1 MKDASLANTRNFS
14 IIAHIDH
21 GKSTLA
27 DRIIEF
33 CGGLSNREMQ
43 NQVLDSL
50 EIERERGITVKAQ
63 SVSLKFRKDEAEFN
77 LNLIDTP
84 GHVDFAYEVSRSLAA
99 CDGAILLID
108 ASQGVEAQT
117 LSTCYNAIEQ
127 GLTILPVLN
136 KIDLPQADPERVK
149 KEIEEIIGIDASNAP
164 CISAKNGEGIEELL
178 NIIVEEIPSP
188 QGNIDSPLEALIIDS
203 WFDQY
208 LGVVSLVKVMNG
220 KLMQGE
226 KIKLNSTGNTHLAER
241 LGFFTPKRQET
252 VELSAGDVGFICA
265 GVRDIRG
272 APVGDTLTHQNHTA
286 SLPGFKPVKPQ
297 VFAAL
302 YPLDSSEFELFRES
316 LERLSLNDAALSY
329 QPEQSSALGS
339 GFRCGFLGT
348 LHMEIVIERLQ
359 GEHGIELLATAP
371 TVAYQILDSS
381 NNLLEIENP
390 SKYPEPNHI
399 NEVKEPI
406 AKATILVPEN
416 FIGNVISLCE
426 EKRGAQKSLRYV
438 GGQIELI
445 YEMPMNEIVLDFFD
459 RLKSCSKGYASL
471 DYDFVRFDLSDMVKV
486 DILLNG
492 EKVDALNFMVH
503 RSKADQKGREL
514 AKSLRE
520 VIPRQMYDIAIQAAI
535 GGKILAR
542 ETVKAFRKDVTAK
555 LYGGDVTRKMKLLE
569 KQKKGKKKMRQIGKV
584 EVPQEAF
591 LSILKAVS
599 YTHLTLPT
607 NREV

>member
-252 VELSAGDVGFICA
+252 VELSAGNVGFICA

-381 NNLLEIENP
+381 NKLLEIENP

-426 EKRGAQKSLRYV
+426 EKRGTQKSLRYV

-471 DYDFVRFDLSDMVKV
+471 DYDFLRFDLSDMVKV

-503 RSKADQKGREL
+503 RSKANQKGREL

-591 LSILKAVS
+591 LSILKVS
-599 YTHLTLPT
+599 K
-607 NREV
+607 

>member
-178 NIIVEEIPSP
+178 NIIVEEIPPP

-252 VELSAGDVGFICA
+252 VELSAGNVGFICA

-381 NNLLEIENP
+381 NKLLEIENP

-426 EKRGAQKSLRYV
+426 EKRGTQKSLRYV

-471 DYDFVRFDLSDMVKV
+471 DYDFLRFDLSDMVKV

-591 LSILKAVS
+591 LSILKVS
-599 YTHLTLPT
+599 K
-607 NREV
+607 

>member
-188 QGNIDSPLEALIIDS
+188 EGNIDSPLEALIIDS

-381 NNLLEIENP
+381 NKLLEIENP

-591 LSILKAVS
+591 LSILKVS
-599 YTHLTLPT
+599 K
-607 NREV
+607 

>member
-117 LSTCYNAIEQ
+117 LSTCYNAIGQ

-241 LGFFTPKRQET
+241 LGFFTPKRQEI

-584 EVPQEAF
+584 EIPQEAF
-591 LSILKAVS
+591 LSILKVS
-599 YTHLTLPT
+599 K
-607 NREV
+607 

>member
-1 MKDASLANTRNFS
+1 MKDASLTNTRNFS

-63 SVSLKFRKDEAEFN
+63 SVSLKFRKEESEFN

-381 NNLLEIENP
+381 NKLLEIENP

-471 DYDFVRFDLSDMVKV
+471 DYDFVRFDPSDMVKV

-591 LSILKAVS
+591 LSILKVS
-599 YTHLTLPT
+599 K
-607 NREV
+607 

>member
-1 MKDASLANTRNFS
+1 M
-14 IIAHIDH
+14 
-21 GKSTLA
+21 
-27 DRIIEF
+27 
-33 CGGLSNREMQ
+33 
-43 NQVLDSL
+43 
-50 EIERERGITVKAQ
+50 
-63 SVSLKFRKDEAEFN
+63 
-77 LNLIDTP
+77 
-84 GHVDFAYEVSRSLAA
+84 
-99 CDGAILLID
+99 
-108 ASQGVEAQT
+108 
-117 LSTCYNAIEQ
+117 
-127 GLTILPVLN
+127 
-136 KIDLPQADPERVK
+136 
-149 KEIEEIIGIDASNAP
+149 
-164 CISAKNGEGIEELL
+164 
-178 NIIVEEIPSP
+178 
-188 QGNIDSPLEALIIDS
+188 
-203 WFDQY
+203 
-208 LGVVSLVKVMNG
+208 
-220 KLMQGE
+220 
-226 KIKLNSTGNTHLAER
+226 
-241 LGFFTPKRQET
+241 
-252 VELSAGDVGFICA
+252 
-265 GVRDIRG
+265 
-272 APVGDTLTHQNHTA
+272 
-286 SLPGFKPVKPQ
+286 
-297 VFAAL
+297 

-459 RLKSCSKGYASL
+459 SLKSCSKCNASL
-471 DYDFVRFDLSDMVKV
+471 DYDFYRFYLSDMVKV

-591 LSILKAVS
+591 LSILKVS
-599 YTHLTLPT
+599 K
-607 NREV
+607 

>member
-14 IIAHIDH
+14 IVAHIDH

-241 LGFFTPKRQET
+241 LGFFTPKRQEI

-381 NNLLEIENP
+381 NKLLEIENP

-426 EKRGAQKSLRYV
+426 EKRGTQKSLRYV

-471 DYDFVRFDLSDMVKV
+471 DYDFLRFDLSDMVKV

-591 LSILKAVS
+591 LSILKVS
-599 YTHLTLPT
+599 K
-607 NREV
+607 

>member
-241 LGFFTPKRQET
+241 LGFFTPKRQEI

-591 LSILKAVS
+591 LSILKVS
-599 YTHLTLPT
+599 K
-607 NREV
+607 

>member
-63 SVSLKFRKDEAEFN
+63 SVLLKFRKDEAEFN

-164 CISAKNGEGIEELL
+164 CSSAKNGEGIEELL

-241 LGFFTPKRQET
+241 LGFFTPKRQEI

-591 LSILKAVS
+591 LSILKVS
-599 YTHLTLPT
+599 K
-607 NREV
+607 

>member
-164 CISAKNGEGIEELL
+164 CISAKNGEGIGELL

-188 QGNIDSPLEALIIDS
+188 EGNIDSPLEALIIDS

-252 VELSAGDVGFICA
+252 VQLSAGDVGFICA

-381 NNLLEIENP
+381 NKLLEIENP

-471 DYDFVRFDLSDMVKV
+471 DYDFVRFDQSDMVKV

-591 LSILKAVS
+591 LSILKVS
-599 YTHLTLPT
+599 K
-607 NREV
+607 

>member
-381 NNLLEIENP
+381 NKLLEIENP

-514 AKSLRE
+514 PKSLRE

-591 LSILKAVS
+591 LSILKVS
-599 YTHLTLPT
+599 K
-607 NREV
+607 

>member
-445 YEMPMNEIVLDFFD
+445 YELPMNEIVLDFFD

-591 LSILKAVS
+591 LSILKVS
-599 YTHLTLPT
+599 K
-607 NREV
+607 

>member
-1 MKDASLANTRNFS
+1 MKDSFLANTRNFS

-27 DRIIEF
+27 DRIIEY
-33 CGGLSNREMQ
+33 CGGLTNREMQ
-43 NQVLDSL
+43 SQVLDSL

-63 SVSLKFRKDEAEFN
+63 SVALKFKKDETEFS

-136 KIDLPQADPERVK
+136 KIDLPQSDPERVK
-149 KEIEEIIGIDASNAP
+149 REIEEIIGIDASNAP
-164 CISAKNGEGIEELL
+164 CISAKNGDGVKELL
-178 NIIVEEIPSP
+178 EIIVKEVPSP
-188 QGNIDSPLEALIIDS
+188 EGSLNSPLEALIIDS

-220 KLMQGE
+220 KIIQGE
-226 KIKLNSTGNTHLAER
+226 KIKLNSSGNVHLAEK
-241 LGFFTPKRQET
+241 LGFFSPKRQEKK
-252 VELSAGDVGFICA
+252 ELSVGEVGFICA

-272 APVGDTLTHQNHTA
+272 APVGDTLTHQNHSA

-302 YPLDSSEFELFRES
+302 YPLDSAEFELFRES

-348 LHMEIVIERLQ
+348 LHMEIVIERLEV
-359 GEHGIELLATAP
+359 EHGIQLLATAP
-371 TVAYQILDSS
+371 TVAYQILDAS
-381 NNLLEIENP
+381 NNILEIENP
-390 SKYPEPNHI
+390 SKYPNPNHI

-406 AKATILVPEN
+406 AKATMLVPEK

-426 EKRGAQKSLRYV
+426 EKRGIQRSLRYV

-471 DYDFVRFDLSDMVKV
+471 DYDFLRFENSDMVKV

-514 AKSLRE
+514 AKNLRE

-591 LSILKAVS
+591 LSILKVS
-599 YTHLTLPT
+599 K
-607 NREV
+607 

>member
-241 LGFFTPKRQET
+241 LGFFTPKRQEI

-381 NNLLEIENP
+381 NKLLEIDNP

-591 LSILKAVS
+591 LSILKVS
-599 YTHLTLPT
+599 K
-607 NREV
+607 

>member
-1 MKDASLANTRNFS
+1 MKDTSLENTRNFS

-27 DRIIEF
+27 DRIIEY
-33 CGGLSNREMQ
+33 CGGLTDREMQ
-43 NQVLDSL
+43 SQVLDSL

-63 SVSLKFRKDEAEFN
+63 SVALKFIKDETEFS

-136 KIDLPQADPERVK
+136 KIDLPQSDPERVK
-149 KEIEEIIGIDASNAP
+149 REIEEIIGIDASKAP
-164 CISAKNGEGIEELL
+164 SISAKNGDGVKELL
-178 NIIVEEIPSP
+178 EIIVKEIPSP
-188 QGNIDSPLEALIIDS
+188 NGNLNSPLEALIIDS

-220 KLMQGE
+220 KIIQGE
-226 KIKLNSTGNTHLAER
+226 KIKLNSSGNVYLAEK
-241 LGFFTPKRQET
+241 LGFFSPKRQEKK
-252 VELSAGDVGFICA
+252 ELSAGEVGFICA

-272 APVGDTLTHQNHTA
+272 APVGDTLTHQNHSA

-302 YPLDSSEFELFRES
+302 YPLDSSDFELFRES

-348 LHMEIVIERLQ
+348 LHMEIVIERLKV
-359 GEHGIELLATAP
+359 EHDIQLLATAP
-371 TVAYQILDSS
+371 TVAYQITDSS
-381 NNLLEIENP
+381 NNILEIENP
-390 SKYPEPNHI
+390 SKYPDPNHI

-406 AKATILVPEN
+406 ANATMLVPEK

-426 EKRGAQKSLRYV
+426 EKRGVQKSLRYV

-471 DYDFVRFDLSDMVKV
+471 DYDFLRFEKSDMVKV

-514 AKSLRE
+514 AKNLRE

-591 LSILKAVS
+591 LSILKVS
-599 YTHLTLPT
+599 K
-607 NREV
+607 